1 MGELIIYGLNR
12 FIFRISEFIR
22 HWYLE
27 GFIVYIHYFISL
39 LERLDRFF
47 ALKVTWRNLFRP
59 LYQDRSII
67 GYILGFIFRFLR
79 LIIGGIFYL
88 FLIFFAVLGY
98 LIWAAIPLFIVFKVV
113 DYFISGKILGENF
126 KI

>member
-22 HWYLE
+22 HWYLG
-27 GFIVYIHYFISL
+27 GFTAYIHCFISF
-39 LERLDRFF
+39 LERTDRFF
-47 ALKVTWRNLFRP
+47 AIKVTWRNLFRP

-79 LIIGGIFYL
+79 LIIGGIFY
-88 FLIFFAVLGY
+88 FILIILAVLGY
-98 LIWAAIPLFIVFKVV
+98 LIWAAFPLFIVFKIV
-113 DYFISGKILGENF
+113 DYFVSVEILGKNF